1 MYSRHQNFDAILL
14 QSACASNIYTNM
26 EYIKIRHT
34 LYYIIYMYECTICEG
49 FAFSRGQKNVKG
61 LWVVVALRCYAL
73 HLMTA
78 LASTPPFDA
87 LFFPTENNKVA
98 DHSTSLSPLFT
109 TSTAKFGG
117 CQ

>member
-1 MYSRHQNFDAILL
+1 MYD
-14 QSACASNIYTNM
+14 
-26 EYIKIRHT
+26 
-34 LYYIIYMYECTICEG
+34 CTIREG

-61 LWVVVALRCYAL
+61 LWVVVALRCYTL

-98 DHSTSLSPLFT
+98 DHLKKTERQTILHLSPLFT
-109 TSTAKFGG
+109 TSTAEFGS